1 MPKLTVEN
9 ELSSVQKDFFKNYI
23 IGLGPLSKEKSFATV
38 KEMFL
43 NAPDHVVNLGRVNLK
58 NKDTFVDFCL
68 ATHNYAMGKF
78 TVSYYSIKNL
88 ILAVLYFLLDWSV
101 QYKL

>member
-1 MPKLTVEN
+1 MPKLIVEN

-23 IGLGPLSKEKSFATV
+23 VGLGPLSKEKSFATV

-43 NAPDHVVNLGRVNLK
+43 NAPDYVVKLGRVNLG
-58 NKDTFVDFCL
+58 NKDAFVDFCL

-78 TVSYYSIKNL
+78 AVSYYAIKNF
-88 ILAVLYFLLDWSV
+88 ILAVLYFFLDWSV

>member
-9 ELSSVQKDFFKNYI
+9 ELSSVQKDFFRNYI
-23 IGLGPLSKEKSFATV
+23 TGLGDLSKDKSFSTV

-43 NAPDHVVNLGRVNLK
+43 NAPDHIVNLGRVNPENK
-58 NKDTFVDFCL
+58 NVFIDYCL

-78 TVSYYSIKNL
+78 TVSYY
-88 ILAVLYFLLDWSV
+88 
-101 QYKL
+101 